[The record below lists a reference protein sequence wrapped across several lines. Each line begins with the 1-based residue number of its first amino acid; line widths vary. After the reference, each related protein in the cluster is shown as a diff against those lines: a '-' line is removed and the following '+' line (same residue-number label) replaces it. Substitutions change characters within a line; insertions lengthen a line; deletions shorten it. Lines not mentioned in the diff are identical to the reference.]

1 MHKYY
6 ESRKI
11 ARERWRKTEH
21 GKKWTQDYMRE
32 YRTRPYVKA
41 RYHEYYVKNKMFWG
55 EIKKAKQRKS
65 MLETNSWFSSLNK
78 KLNER
83 EKQRKANNWGGKRE
97 KTMIYERHADWAKE
111 NGYREND
118 TLNALNTER
127 FLKDAQD

>member
-32 YRTRPYVKA
+32 YRARPHVKN

-55 EIKKAKQRKS
+55 EIKKAKQRKI
-65 MLETNSWFSSLNK
+65 
-78 KLNER
+78 
-83 EKQRKANNWGGKRE
+83 NNWGGIRKE
-97 KTMIYERHADWAKE
+97 NEMIKKYHEEWARE
-111 NGYREND
+111 NGYRDND
-118 TLNALNTER
+118 NLHAQNSESFMKNAKE
-127 FLKDAQD
+127 

>member
-32 YRTRPYVKA
+32 YRARPHVKN

-55 EIKKAKQRKS
+55 EIKKAKQRKI
-65 MLETNSWFSSLNK
+65 
-78 KLNER
+78 
-83 EKQRKANNWGGKRE
+83 NNWGGIRKE
-97 KTMIYERHADWAKE
+97 DEMIKKKLKSGDNTVQESKKIGTTEESIIDQIRAK
-111 NGYREND
+111 
-118 TLNALNTER
+118 
-127 FLKDAQD
+127 

>member
-32 YRTRPYVKA
+32 YRARPYVKN

-55 EIKKAKQRKS
+55 EIKK
-65 MLETNSWFSSLNK
+65 
-78 KLNER
+78 
-83 EKQRKANNWGGKRE
+83 EKQRERNEWGGKRE
-97 KTMIYERHADWAKE
+97 KKMIYKYHEEWARE
-111 NGYREND
+111 NGYRDND
-118 TLNALNTER
+118 TLHATNAER
-127 FLKDAQD
+127 IIKDAQK

>member
-21 GKKWTQDYMRE
+21 GKNWTQDYMRE

-41 RYHEYYVKNKMFWG
+41 KYHEYYVKNKMFWG
-55 EIKKAKQRKS
+55 EIKK
-65 MLETNSWFSSLNK
+65 
-78 KLNER
+78 
-83 EKQRKANNWGGKRE
+83 EKQRERNNWGGKRE
-97 KTMIYERHADWAKE
+97 KTMIYERHEDWAKE

-127 FLKDAQD
+127 FLKAAQD

>member
-32 YRTRPYVKA
+32 YRARAYVKA

-55 EIKKAKQRKS
+55 EIKKAKQ
-65 MLETNSWFSSLNK
+65 
-78 KLNER
+78 
-83 EKQRKANNWGGKRE
+83 EKINNWGGKRE
-97 KTMIYERHADWAKE
+97 KKMIYKYHEEWARE
-111 NGYREND
+111 NGYRDND
-118 TLNALNTER
+118 TLHATNAER
-127 FLKDAQD
+127 IIKDAQK

>member
-32 YRTRPYVKA
+32 YRARPHVKN

-55 EIKKAKQRKS
+55 EIKKAKQGKI
-65 MLETNSWFSSLNK
+65 
-78 KLNER
+78 
-83 EKQRKANNWGGKRE
+83 NNWGGKRE
-97 KTMIYERHADWAKE
+97 KRMIYKYHEEWARE
-111 NGYREND
+111 NGYRAND
-118 TLNALNTER
+118 NLHAQNSER
-127 FLKDAQD
+127 FMKNAKE